1 MHAILQIEPYP
12 EVGEG
17 CLKLTCN
24 GLMISAF
31 TPGSECEANIR
42 LAIKGNRRT
51 NTIEVKPVEGEVTMW
66 LVPGEPP
73 DDNLK
78 HCKVLKVPRDVYS
91 LHINDKPINVFRIGS
106 NVHMNMQLCFPEVVY
121 R

>member
-42 LAIKGNRRT
+42 LAIKGNRST
-51 NTIEVKPVEGEVTMW
+51 NTIEVKPVEGLVTMW
-66 LVPGEPP
+66 LIPGDPP
-73 DDNLK
+73 DESQ
-78 HCKVLKVPRDVYS
+78 KVPRVVEVPRGVYS
-91 LHINDKPINVFRIGS
+91 LHINDLPINVFRLGS
-106 NVHMNMQLCFPEVVY
+106 NVHMNMQLCFPEATY